1 MTKEGGQ
8 MNIGQAMRETREDF
22 GLTLTQLSEMSGVPI
37 STICSYEIGRMIPGV
52 HNLIALADALE
63 TSIDDYIGHRI

>member
-1 MTKEGGQ
+1 

-22 GLTLTQLSEMSGVPI
+22 GLTLAQLAQMSGVPV
-37 STICSYEIGRMIPGV
+37 STISSYEIGKMVPGV